1 MIKAKRSTEEYIIL
15 TLSGG
20 ACVAILP
27 FAFYRVIIAD
37 WAVALLDIIAVIGTG
52 ILFRYVYKTG
62 KTAFPG
68 KLLACLCLVVVFTT
82 VYLKGSQQ
90 ILWIYPALTA
100 TFFLITPRTAAAIS
114 GIFLILLGIVMWP
127 EISLFTTIEFYVSAT
142 ATLMFSYAFADRM
155 RYQHRQLEQ
164 LATKDPLTGAGN
176 RRALEEK
183 LMEMMTHQRRNQDIP
198 ASLILMDLDKFKDIN
213 DTYGH
218 AIGDEILVEF
228 VLMLE
233 DRIRASDTVFRF
245 GGEEFVV
252 IAENTQ
258 LQDATRL
265 AETLRSEVT
274 KNPVL
279 AKYTVTISVG
289 TAQFDKFETA
299 FEWLGRADKAM
310 YQAKDAGRNTCCVA
324 ESPLTEKEVVPSS

>member
-1 MIKAKRSTEEYIIL
+1 MVKSKRSTEEYIIL

-27 FAFYRVIIAD
+27 FAIYRVVIAD
-37 WAVALLDIIAVIGTG
+37 WAVALLDIIAVLGTG
-52 ILFRYVYKTG
+52 ILYRYVHKTG
-62 KTAFPG
+62 QTDIPG
-68 KLLACLCLVVVFTT
+68 KILACLCLIVVFTT

-100 TFFLITPRTAAAIS
+100 TFFLITPRTAATIS
-114 GIFLILLGIVMWP
+114 ALFLVLIGFVIWP
-127 EISLFTTIEFYVSAT
+127 EINLFTAIEFYVSAS

-155 RYQHRQLEQ
+155 RHQHRQLEH

-198 ASLILMDLDKFKDIN
+198 ASLILMDLDKFKDVN
-213 DTYGH
+213 DNFGH
-218 AIGDEILVEF
+218 AVGDEILVEF
-228 VLMLE
+228 VQMVE
-233 DRIRASDTVFRF
+233 DRVRTSDTVFRF

-258 LQDATRL
+258 LKDATNL
-265 AETLRSEVT
+265 AEKLRSEVIE
-274 KNPVL
+274 NPVL
-279 AKYTVTISVG
+279 AKYNVTISVG
-289 TAQFDKFETA
+289 TAQFDKYETA

-324 ESPLTEKEVVPSS
+324 KSPLAKKVPVPSS